1 MNRRAFLSVVALS
14 LPGCASKNE
23 SVGEKMQVVQKELST
38 SKSTCSKDP
47 EHSATV
53 LFGDR
58 SSVSVSGSL
67 ATENVGRSLSASVFT
82 SDNPRSNEEVILE
95 VSTDPREETNEKC
108 RGTIEYTVETKLS
121 RMPNRVRVQHATDGN
136 IVSVATVPRE

>member
-1 MNRRAFLSVVALS
+1 MIRRGFLAVMALS
-14 LPGCASKNE
+14 LSGCASKNE
-23 SVGEKMQVVQKELST
+23 PVVEKIQVVQKELST
-38 SKSTCSKDP
+38 SKSTCSSDP

-53 LFGDR
+53 SFVDR

-82 SDNPRSNEEVILE
+82 SVNPRSSEEVILE
-95 VSTDPREETNEKC
+95 VSTNPKEETGERC

-121 RMPNRVRVQHATDGN
+121 RMPNRVRVQHATDGD
-136 IVSVATVPRE
+136 IVSVVTVPGE